1 MSPLA
6 TITWRIKSSPTSGMR
21 AVSHTSVPT
30 PGAIRAY
37 KARALHFQLDLRRP
51 EVLRAEA
58 SGAPGHRQ
66 TLPETVQ
73 EFLEHRPLD
82 ADLDR
87 AEFVRLGVEY
97 VAHVGRE
104 GDEGGGT

>member
-1 MSPLA
+1 MLSEDMEEA
-6 TITWRIKSSPTSGMR
+6 TP
-21 AVSHTSVPT
+21 
-30 PGAIRAY
+30 
-37 KARALHFQLDLRRP
+37 F
-51 EVLRAEA
+51 E
-58 SGAPGHRQ
+58 
-66 TLPETVQ
+66 LPVETVQ

-87 AEFVRLGVEY
+87 ADFVRLGVEY

>member
-1 MSPLA
+1 MRQLVFDVSRA
-6 TITWRIKSSPTSGMR
+6 TARDLDH
-21 AVSHTSVPT
+21 A
-30 PGAIRAY
+30 AIRAY

-51 EVLRAEA
+51 EVHRVETA
-58 SGAPGHRQ
+58 GAGGGRHQ

-87 AEFVRLGVEY
+87 GEFVRLGVEY
-97 VAHVGRE
+97 VARVGR
-104 GDEGGGT
+104 DDDGTT

>member
-1 MSPLA
+1 VRQLVFDVSRA
-6 TITWRIKSSPTSGMR
+6 TARDLDH
-21 AVSHTSVPT
+21 A
-30 PGAIRAY
+30 AIRAY

-51 EVLRAEA
+51 EVHRAQA
-58 SGAPGHRQ
+58 SGAPGRRQ

-97 VAHVGRE
+97 VAHLGRE
-104 GDEGGGT
+104 GDGGET